1 MWQTFPRKP
10 HGSTITSIAV
20 RNPFTSWLRRMPND
34 LHIPAQLCLDPMF
47 ATAGVALVDPK
58 VSDAGKLLVS
68 AVEQERDA
76 GPILNIRGVHLR
88 SKDEAAS
95 IDENVAFAAVDTLG
109 TIVAAHAADA
119 SASNR
124 LAIDDRSAR
133 LRVATDAYAELLT

>member
-1 MWQTFPRKP
+1 MWW
-10 HGSTITSIAV
+10 V
-20 RNPFTSWLRRMPND
+20 PND
-34 LHIPAQLCLDPMF
+34 LDIPAELRLDPVL

-95 IDENVAFAAVDTLG
+95 IDENVAL
-109 TIVAAHAADA
+109 IA
-119 SASNR
+119 SRN
-124 LAIDDRSAR
+124 
-133 LRVATDAYAELLT
+133 